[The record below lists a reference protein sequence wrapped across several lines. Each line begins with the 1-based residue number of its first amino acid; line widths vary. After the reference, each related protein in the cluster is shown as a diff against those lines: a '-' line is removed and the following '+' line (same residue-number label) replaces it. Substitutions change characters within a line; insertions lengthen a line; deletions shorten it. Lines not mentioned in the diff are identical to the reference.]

1 MPPAPSPALQVI
13 GKRLPRVDA
22 KERVTGQAIYP
33 ADLALPGM
41 VHAKLL
47 RSPHAHAR
55 IVRIDTSR
63 AEALKGVLA
72 VVTAADFAELP
83 VGATIPMGE
92 TGYDMWMVAALNIA
106 RSKVH
111 WVGQPVAGVAAADVH
126 VAEAASRL
134 SRSTTSCSHP
144 CSTLLLPWRPTP
156 PSCTSTSSPRA
167 WSRGRARRAT
177 SARARQSREG
187 TLRAR
192 WTVPQPPRG

>member
-1 MPPAPSPALQVI
+1 MPPAPSPVLQVI

-106 RSKVH
+106 RGKVH
-111 WVGQPVAGVAAADVH
+111 WVGQPVAGVAAVDVH
-126 VAEAASRL
+126 VAEAAL
-134 SRSTTSCSHP
+134 ALIEVEYEP
-144 CSTLLLPWRPTP
+144 LAPVLDIALPWR
-156 PSCTSTSSPRA
+156 CRA
-167 WSRGRARRAT
+167 RGRAARSRPR
-177 SARARQSREG
+177 SARA
-187 TLRAR
+187 
-192 WTVPQPPRG
+192 PPRPHARRRRPRLPPAGRPSAPCRAPC